1 MPFRSQQQAK
11 AMYAAASGHSTL
23 GIPASVGQKFVAH
36 AAPGGI
42 KKLPKRIHKAAK
54 PKPKGAGHY
63 MSTFGA
69 LAPSD
74 GEE

>member
-1 MPFRSQQQAK
+1 MPFISSAQQRWGNSPAGVKALGGPAK
-11 AMYAAASGHSTL
+11 VAEWNSASKGM
-23 GIPASVGQKFVAH
+23 
-36 AAPGGI
+36 
-42 KKLPKRIHKAAK
+42 KLPKRIHKAAK

-74 GEE
+74 GEDGNV